1 MRREPS
7 ADADRVVFWSIGQRG
22 IPGHPV
28 VHAGNRKD
36 RISEGGV
43 TGKPEIRVAFVLRVC
58 HRQTGYSQGAEEV
71 RLSCIYRTKDIF
83 IAAEIESQRA

>member
-28 VHAGNRKD
+28 AYPGNRKD
-36 RISEGGV
+36 RVAKGGV

-58 HRQTGYSQGAEEV
+58 HPQTGYPQRAEEAL
-71 RLSCIYRTKDIF
+71 LSCIDRTKAIF
-83 IAAEIESQRA
+83 IPAEIESQRA